1 MKLPY
6 YKNIIIPREKL
17 TKYLLSETHP
27 VGSSKAKF
35 FRSLGFDEANVNNL
49 TKSLSKIAH
58 FNKAAD
64 IKKLIYGVNYV
75 VNGTIKA
82 PSGRVI
88 KITTV
93 WFVQTGQKKPRFV
106 TAYPV

>member
-6 YKNIIIPREKL
+6 RKNIIIPREKL

-35 FRSLGFDEANVNNL
+35 FRSLGFDKVNVNKL
-49 TKSLSKIAH
+49 TKSLSKIAR
-58 FNKAAD
+58 FNKVAD
-64 IKKLIYGVNYV
+64 IKKLIYGINYV

-82 PSGRVI
+82 PSGRII

-93 WFVQTGQKKPRFV
+93 WFIQAGQKKPRFV

>member
-6 YKNIIIPREKL
+6 RKNIIIPREKL

-35 FRSLGFDEANVNNL
+35 FRSLGFDEVNVNRL

-58 FNKAAD
+58 FNKVAD
-64 IKKLIYGVNYV
+64 IKKLIYGINYV

-82 PSGRVI
+82 PGGRMI
-88 KITTV
+88 KITAV
-93 WFVQTGQKKPRFV
+93 WS
-106 TAYPV
+106 